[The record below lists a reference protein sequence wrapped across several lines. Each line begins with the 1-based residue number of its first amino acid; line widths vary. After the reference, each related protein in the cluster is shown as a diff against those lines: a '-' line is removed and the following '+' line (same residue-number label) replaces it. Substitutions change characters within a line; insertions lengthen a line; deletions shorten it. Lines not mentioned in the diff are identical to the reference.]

1 MSFDKNNRQNTCQEH
16 RRSIEDMR
24 RLLYGDPTTGKG
36 GIAHLVED
44 MGEAIYGG
52 DRVEKGLI
60 EEVSDIRRLI
70 FISTGF
76 IIGAQVAVQAI
87 LFILKQ

>member
-24 RLLYGDPTTGKG
+24 RLLYGDPATGKG
-36 GIAHLVED
+36 GIAHMVQD

-52 DRVEKGLI
+52 DKVEKGLI
-60 EEVSDIRRLI
+60 EEVGDIRRLI
-70 FISTGF
+70 LIATGF
-76 IIGAQVAVQAI
+76 IIGAQMAIQAV
-87 LFILKQ
+87 FFVLKQ

>member
-1 MSFDKNNRQNTCQEH
+1 MSYERDRDRICNEQ
-16 RRSIEDMR
+16 RRSIEDIR
-24 RLLYGDPTTGKG
+24 RLLYGDPATGKG
-36 GIAHLVED
+36 GIAHMVED